1 MVVRC
6 FGSRYLTRVLMINK
20 HQKHDAP
27 HKRLL
32 VTTTLS
38 NHPPGHSLTRFVS
51 PRPRTHDSL
60 SPPPSRS
67 QPHTLRIPPAPCAAV
82 LMF

>member
-27 HKRLL
+27 HTRLL
-32 VTTTLS
+32 VTTTLQ
-38 NHPPGHSLTRFVS
+38 G
-51 PRPRTHDSL
+51 
-60 SPPPSRS
+60 S
-67 QPHTLRIPPAPCAAV
+67 QPHTLCIPPAPHTRLVVTTTLQVTASHASYPPAPCAAV